1 MTPVPALPTLM
12 LTLNIVVFS
21 ALSSKVALE
30 LGLDVGPWV
39 LELRWQT
46 HTVSHLDGTRTIC
59 LRGPGTNIPKR
70 HCAGSSISGIAVS
83 GAPAKAL

>member
-1 MTPVPALPTLM
+1 M
-12 LTLNIVVFS
+12 VFS

-30 LGLDVGPWV
+30 LGLDVGLWV

-46 HTVSHLDGTRTIC
+46 HTVSHLDGIRAY

-70 HCAGSSISGIAVS
+70 HCAGSSIFGIAVS
-83 GAPAKAL
+83 GALAKAL